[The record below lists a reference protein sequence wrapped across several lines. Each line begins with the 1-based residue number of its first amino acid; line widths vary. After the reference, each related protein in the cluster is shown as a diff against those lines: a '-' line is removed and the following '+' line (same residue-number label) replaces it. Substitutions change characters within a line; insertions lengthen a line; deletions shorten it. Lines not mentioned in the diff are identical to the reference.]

1 MSQTP
6 DEGLRERRESISVQQ
21 HVYKEGFLSKRGKY
35 GLGINMMKR
44 RYFVLAGDI
53 LLYYATKE
61 SYKQHEHQKGAIV
74 LRDAKTIKPDG
85 PNKFVME
92 LPFRTYFFA
101 ADSDKTVNE
110 WVKVLQE
117 AVARVHRQEK
127 ARPKIKAKL
136 AATTVLGNVR
146 QEKLQKELQQTTT
159 ILETTKKTLSQKYSD
174 LNEAKKNIDILNL
187 KLKESNDVSDDL
199 SKQLQA
205 SKENGE
211 KLSEELAK
219 CRAELAKVQA
229 TLKSHDRTNMLKSAI
244 AKTISDTHDHKA
256 QAAIHELEEQGNKL
270 MGELEVAT
278 AEIGSLKQ
286 DIVTKV
292 EMINRVKDE
301 KEATELR
308 LSETKGSL
316 KIANQDKV
324 HLTYQLNDTSRTLV
338 QTKNKLA
345 NTEVV
350 LSATQTKLQ
359 KTQNDLNNLKENA
372 LGAAEFINEIQEY
385 VANATKSALN
395 TLNPPLVVVADD
407 GDSEL
412 PEVVDETP
420 IVSKSAAY
428 SFFNIC
434 PTFTVLNWEKAE
446 PIMADFVEK
455 TKSEKGCV
463 YYGWT
468 RVGDKL
474 QCREAYV
481 DAQAVNDHLT
491 NVGDCITAL
500 LAEGVATMDNIDI
513 YCTADGVNVVKPG
526 TESLG
531 TAYYTIDDGFTNLKE
546 LAGDLIQPYTFCSIH
561 PTFTVLDWDKARPI
575 MADFTNATRT
585 ERGCLYYGWVLVG
598 DKLKCR
604 EAYVDGASV
613 NAHLKNVGDCIGA
626 LLSEG
631 VAKLDS
637 IEIHGPSD
645 QLELVK
651 PGTKDLGT
659 TYFSIDSGFSRFVE
673 HTFA

>member
-1 MSQTP
+1 MSKEGQTQ
-6 DEGLRERRESISVQQ
+6 RKESISVQQ

-53 LLYYATKE
+53 LLYYPTKE
-61 SYKQHEHQKGAIV
+61 SYTQHEHQKGAIV
-74 LRDAKTIKPDG
+74 LRDAKSIKPDG
-85 PNKFVME
+85 TNKFSME

-101 ADSDKTVNE
+101 ADSDKTVND

-117 AVARVHRQEK
+117 AVARIHRQEK
-127 ARPKIKAKL
+127 ARPKLKAKL

-146 QEKLQKELQQTTT
+146 QEKLQKDLEQTTAV
-159 ILETTKKTLSQKYSD
+159 LETTKKTLSEKYSD
-174 LNEAKKNIDILNL
+174 LNESKKNIEILNL
-187 KLKESNDVSDDL
+187 KLKESNDASDDL
-199 SKQLQA
+199 SRQLQT

-219 CRAELAKVQA
+219 CQAELAKVQA

-256 QAAIHELEEQGNKL
+256 EATIHELEDQGNKL
-270 MGELEVAT
+270 MSELEVAT

-286 DIVTKV
+286 DIITKV
-292 EMINRVKDE
+292 EMIKSLQDE

-308 LSETKGSL
+308 LSETKERL
-316 KIANQDKV
+316 KSANQDKV
-324 HLTYQLNDTSRTLV
+324 HLTYQLNDTSHTLV
-338 QTKNKLA
+338 KTKNTLA

-350 LSATQTKLQ
+350 LRATQAKLQ
-359 KTQNDLNNLKENA
+359 KTEEDLVTIKENA
-372 LGAAEFINEIQEY
+372 LGAAEFINEIQEF
-385 VANATKSALN
+385 VATTTKSALS
-395 TLNPPLVVVADD
+395 TLDPPLVVVADD
-407 GDSEL
+407 EDSKL
-412 PEVVDETP
+412 PEVVDEPP
-420 IVSKSAAY
+420 ITSENAAY
-428 SFFNIC
+428 SFFSIR

-474 QCREAYV
+474 KCREAYV
-481 DAQAVNDHLT
+481 DGQAVNDHLT

-500 LAEGVATMDNIDI
+500 LAEGVATLDNIEID
-513 YCTADGVNVVKPG
+513 CTANGINVVKPG
-526 TESLG
+526 TEALG
-531 TAYYTIDDGFTNLKE
+531 TTYYTIDDGFTNLKE

-561 PTFTVLDWDKARPI
+561 PTFTVLDWDKAKPI
-575 MADFTNATRT
+575 MAEFINTTRT
-585 ERGCLYYGWVLVG
+585 ERGCLYYGWTLVG
-598 DKLKCR
+598 DKLTCR
-604 EAYVDGASV
+604 EGYVDGASV
-613 NAHLKNVGDCIGA
+613 NAHLKNVGDSIGA

-631 VAKLDS
+631 IAKLIS

-659 TYFSIDSGFSRFVE
+659 TYFSIHSGFSRFVE